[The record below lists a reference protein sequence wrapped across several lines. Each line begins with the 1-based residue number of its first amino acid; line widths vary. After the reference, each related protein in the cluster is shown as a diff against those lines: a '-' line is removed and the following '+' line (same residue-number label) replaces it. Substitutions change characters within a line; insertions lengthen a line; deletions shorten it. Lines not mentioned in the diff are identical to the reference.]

1 MNSQDMIPI
10 FAVYKELLENY
21 TLVEGHKLHSFCR
34 ILAIMIFDHKKI
46 EFKQIF
52 KYKDYLKI
60 KPMPKITTE
69 NQSICYHLPN
79 FVENLTKTLKYCI
92 LI

>member
-1 MNSQDMIPI
+1 MNSQELIPI
-10 FAVYKELLENY
+10 HKIYKELEANYNIVENN
-21 TLVEGHKLHSFCR
+21 KLHSFCR

-60 KPMPKITTE
+60 KPIPKVTTE

-79 FVENLTKTLKYCI
+79 FIEKLVSTLK
-92 LI
+92 